1 MSISIQDF
9 SKGNFK
15 TRYQKKEH
23 PILVFLKQNKSK
35 AFRVDEIV
43 KALKINED
51 SCRGML
57 QKFVKQKLVLHK
69 VPYFVI
75 NNNQN

>member
-9 SKGNFK
+9 KKGNYK
-15 TRYQKKEH
+15 TRNQKREH

-35 AFRVDEIV
+35 AFRADEIV

-57 QKFVKQKLVLHK
+57 QKFVKQKIVIHK
-69 VPYFVI
+69 VPYFAW
-75 NNNQN
+75 NN